1 VFHDRLIDSKD
12 REFFM
17 DLSLELIRTKFKEN
31 WTKEELFETDPE
43 QGKMKVTFSMILKCD
58 LEEKLYEQ
66 IQEPRRLQKVL
77 EDKILDYNYTFMHN
91 QMSLIFFEDAV
102 DHICRITRILN
113 QPRGNAM
120 LIGVSGS
127 GK

>member
-1 VFHDRLIDSKD
+1 VFHDRLIDSND
-12 REFFM
+12 RQFFM

-66 IQEPRRLQKVL
+66 IQDPRRLQKVL

-91 QMSLIFFEDAV
+91 
-102 DHICRITRILN
+102 
-113 QPRGNAM
+113 
-120 LIGVSGS
+120 
-127 GK
+127 

>member
-1 VFHDRLIDSKD
+1 
-12 REFFM
+12 M

-91 QMSLIFFEDAV
+91 
-102 DHICRITRILN
+102 
-113 QPRGNAM
+113 
-120 LIGVSGS
+120 
-127 GK
+127 

>member
-43 QGKMKVTFSMILKCD
+43 QGKIKVTFSMILKCD

-91 QMSLIFFEDAV
+91 
-102 DHICRITRILN
+102 
-113 QPRGNAM
+113 
-120 LIGVSGS
+120 
-127 GK
+127 

>member
-12 REFFM
+12 RQFFM

-43 QGKMKVTFSMILKCD
+43 QGKIRVTFSMILKCD
-58 LEEKLYEQ
+58 SEEKLYEQ

-91 QMSLIFFEDAV
+91 
-102 DHICRITRILN
+102 
-113 QPRGNAM
+113 
-120 LIGVSGS
+120 
-127 GK
+127 

>member
-1 VFHDRLIDSKD
+1 MFHDRLIDSKD

-43 QGKMKVTFSMILKCD
+43 QGKIKVTFSMILKCD

-91 QMSLIFFEDAV
+91 
-102 DHICRITRILN
+102 
-113 QPRGNAM
+113 
-120 LIGVSGS
+120 
-127 GK
+127 

>member
-1 VFHDRLIDSKD
+1 MFHDRLIDSND
-12 REFFM
+12 RQFFM

-66 IQEPRRLQKVL
+66 IQDPRRLQKVL

-91 QMSLIFFEDAV
+91 
-102 DHICRITRILN
+102 
-113 QPRGNAM
+113 
-120 LIGVSGS
+120 
-127 GK
+127 

>member
-1 VFHDRLIDSKD
+1 MFHDRLIDSKD
-12 REFFM
+12 RQFFM

-43 QGKMKVTFSMILKCD
+43 QGKIRVTFSMILKCD
-58 LEEKLYEQ
+58 SEEKLYEQ

-91 QMSLIFFEDAV
+91 
-102 DHICRITRILN
+102 
-113 QPRGNAM
+113 
-120 LIGVSGS
+120 
-127 GK
+127 

>member
-12 REFFM
+12 RQFFM

-91 QMSLIFFEDAV
+91 
-102 DHICRITRILN
+102 
-113 QPRGNAM
+113 
-120 LIGVSGS
+120 
-127 GK
+127 